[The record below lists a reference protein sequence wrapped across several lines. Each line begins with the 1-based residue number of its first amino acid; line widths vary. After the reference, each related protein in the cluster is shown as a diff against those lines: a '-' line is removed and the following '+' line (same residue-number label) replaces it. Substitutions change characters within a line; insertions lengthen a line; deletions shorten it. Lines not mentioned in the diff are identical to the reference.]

1 MTALEL
7 EEVTPDASIADLEKR
22 WGISR
27 NALKARAKALGIE
40 LQRKGP
46 TLTVWPGDRIHDG
59 DRFNEHLKSGAAMAS
74 FPGVVAVTPHGGSDA
89 AQLAVTPHGG
99 GGDQLAVLAAAIS
112 AAMPAPAVDP
122 LARAR
127 GLAEVADAALVLTNG
142 DLESLL
148 GQGISSWKEGHLAY
162 GYQFHRHQQ
171 GRQVLW
177 TVSRAVTATPDSRQL
192 ASSKRVGFLAE
203 PPVAARHAITVQA
216 ISLPFV

>member
-74 FPGVVAVTPHGGSDA
+74 FPGVVALPPHGGSDA

-99 GGDQLAVLAAAIS
+99 SGDQLAVLAAAIS

>member
-1 MTALEL
+1 VTALEL

-59 DRFNEHLKSGAAMAS
+59 DRFNEHLKSRAAMAS